1 MKALFITVKDLK
13 AKSIISGNT
22 DADKLIH
29 FIEVAQDIHI
39 QNSYRDF

>member
-1 MKALFITVKDLK
+1 MSQKALFITVKDLK

-29 FIEVAQDIHI
+29 FIEVLKIYTYKTI
-39 QNSYRDF
+39 